1 MASPRVKFIQTI
13 TLQKLAGYAWDAMTL
28 ASTHDPDLLKRIKQL
43 EKNQDEL
50 LKVLHKGLKNLD
62 DSFSAELIHHH
73 NHLVDVIDR
82 RLEEKL
88 KYTKR

>member
-28 ASTHDPDLLKRIKQL
+28 ASTHDPDLVKRIKQL
-43 EKNQDEL
+43 EKTQDEL
-50 LKVLHKGLKNLD
+50 LEAMHKGLNNLD
-62 DSFSAELIHHH
+62 DQFSAELIHHH

>member
-28 ASTHDPDLLKRIKQL
+28 ASTHDPDLVKRIKQL

-50 LKVLHKGLKNLD
+50 LKALHKGLKNLD
-62 DSFSAELIHHH
+62 DQFSAELIHHH
-73 NHLVDVIDR
+73 NHLINVIEGR
-82 RLEEKL
+82 IAEA
-88 KYTKR
+88 KYKK